1 MATAPR
7 LAPTSPEEMETKFE
21 MGIPFALRSKR
32 TLMTKHNRTAAGAV
46 LLLMAGTGLLASGAM
61 AAHAADLEEVFHH
74 TYALA
79 ADGRVSLQNVN
90 GNVHVTSWSRN
101 AVKVDAIKRASSE
114 DRLRAIE
121 IKIDSDPD
129 AIRIKTKYHQHYDN
143 NPGGVEYTL
152 SVPRGAR
159 LDKFDLVNGGLDAD
173 DLGGEI
179 NASSV
184 NGRIKVRGLSG
195 GVRLSVVNGRLE
207 ATFDRLDE
215 PKTISLESVNGSIDL
230 GLPPDASATL
240 DASTV
245 SGSIHNDF
253 GMAVSGHFVG
263 HELHGKLGEGRA
275 QVKLSD
281 VNGTITIR
289 RAREVSN

>member
-1 MATAPR
+1 
-7 LAPTSPEEMETKFE
+7 
-21 MGIPFALRSKR
+21 
-32 TLMTKHNRTAAGAV
+32 
-46 LLLMAGTGLLASGAM
+46 
-61 AAHAADLEEVFHH
+61 
-74 TYALA
+74 
-79 ADGRVSLQNVN
+79 
-90 GNVHVTSWSRN
+90 
-101 AVKVDAIKRASSE
+101 
-114 DRLRAIE
+114 
-121 IKIDSDPD
+121 
-129 AIRIKTKYHQHYDN
+129 
-143 NPGGVEYTL
+143 
-152 SVPRGAR
+152 
-159 LDKFDLVNGGLDAD
+159 LVNGGLDAD

-184 NGRIKVRGLSG
+184 NGRIKVRALSG

-207 ATFDRLDE
+207 ATFNRLDE
-215 PKTISLESVNGSIDL
+215 PKTISLESVNGSIEL

-253 GMAVSGHFVG
+253 GMAVSDHFVG

>member
-1 MATAPR
+1 
-7 LAPTSPEEMETKFE
+7 
-21 MGIPFALRSKR
+21 
-32 TLMTKHNRTAAGAV
+32 MTKHKRTAAGAV

-61 AAHAADLEEVFHH
+61 AAYAADPEKEFHH

-101 AVKVDAIKRASSE
+101 IVKVDAIKRASSR
-114 DRLRAIE
+114 DRLEAIE

-129 AIRIKTKYHQHYDN
+129 AIRIKTKYHRQFDN

-152 SVPRGAR
+152 TVPRGAR
-159 LDKFDLVNGGLDAD
+159 LDKFDLVNGGLDAND
-173 DLGGEI
+173 VGGEV
-179 NASSV
+179 NASSI

-195 GVRLSVVNGRLE
+195 NARLSVVNGHLE

-230 GLPPDASATL
+230 ALPPDASATL
-240 DASTV
+240 EASTV

-263 HELHGKLGEGRA
+263 HELHGTLGEGRA
-275 QVKLSD
+275 QVNLRD
-281 VNGTITIR
+281 VNGTISIR

>member
-1 MATAPR
+1 
-7 LAPTSPEEMETKFE
+7 
-21 MGIPFALRSKR
+21 
-32 TLMTKHNRTAAGAV
+32 MTKRKSTAAGSV
-46 LLLMAGTGLLASGAM
+46 LLLMTGTWLLSSGAVPG
-61 AAHAADLEEVFHH
+61 HAVDLQEEFHH

-79 ADGRVSLQNVN
+79 ADGRVSLENVN

-101 AVKVDAIKRASSE
+101 AVKVDAIKRASSK
-114 DRLRAIE
+114 DRLEAIE

-129 AIRIKTKYHQHYDN
+129 AIRIKTKYHRQFDN

-152 SVPRGAR
+152 TVPRGAR

-173 DLGGEI
+173 DLGGEV

-195 GVRLSVVNGRLE
+195 GARLSVVNGHLE
-207 ATFDRLDE
+207 VTFDRLDE
-215 PKTISLESVNGSIDL
+215 PQTISLESVNGSIDL
-230 GLPPDASATL
+230 ALPPDASVTL

-245 SGSIHNDF
+245 SGSIHDDF
-253 GMAVSGHFVG
+253 GLPVSGRFVG

-281 VNGTITIR
+281 VNGSISIR
-289 RAREVSN
+289 RAGGVSN